1 MEPYQIYPVS
11 LIILFVLLIYI
22 NRRDYYIYKKFH
34 KKKGNVKMPEK
45 MLKEFIGKEVT
56 VLMYNESFSY
66 TGVITEVQ
74 DSWIKFETKKDVQII
89 NGDMIRSITLK
100 KDKKNK

>member
-1 MEPYQIYPVS
+1 MDQTIIYPTS

-22 NRRDYYIYKKFH
+22 NKKDYLMYKKLVQ
-34 KKKGNVKMPEK
+34 KKGNNKMPEK

-56 VLMYNESFSY
+56 VMMYNESFAY
-66 TGVITEVQ
+66 TGVIVEVQ
-74 DSWIKFETKKDVQII
+74 DSWIKFETKKDIQII
-89 NGDMIRSITLK
+89 NGDMIRNITIK